1 MVQVPGKGE
10 VGRPPT
16 VAVGARCDRTG
27 IGSLTKQAPAADAE
41 QSLEPVHALA
51 DHGGVARIGLA
62 LHRHERRAER
72 VVARDEVATGAGAD
86 QRCVGRGRE
95 RVESAA
101 GMNRS

>member
-72 VVARDEVATGAGAD
+72 VVARDEVAAGTRA
-86 QRCVGRGRE
+86 QQGCVGVGVRQA
-95 RVESAA
+95 ESVAD
-101 GMNRS
+101 MR